1 MYHVIFENRDILI
14 LCGNVRIRDK
24 YDYLKIWGYID
35 TNPAKWQQDNII
47 VKKRLRLKSF
57 FNVFIEKFIL
67 LIYNFCEVILLKIFD
82 FHMHVG
88 YDFNGK
94 SGNSREYLNTLKNV
108 GITRCAGCAI
118 DMACNAQPIENYGDI
133 IKRLNA
139 HAYDI
144 EEQYPDFYTAG
155 VHVHPDFVDLS
166 CEIMREHKSRG
177 GLLVGELVYYMM
189 GYQYDH
195 AGLYE
200 IFSYADELGMVVSL
214 HPSSKRYSDMEKLL
228 TSFPNLKIVI
238 AHLDGYGLFD
248 SVIDLMK
255 KYPNMYTD
263 ISAYGA
269 TREGMLTDA
278 VSKIGSDRILF
289 GTDFPGYQ
297 IQPFIDAVLKSGL
310 SDTDIDNI
318 MYNNA
323 SKLLKV
329 K

>member
-1 MYHVIFENRDILI
+1 
-14 LCGNVRIRDK
+14 
-24 YDYLKIWGYID
+24 
-35 TNPAKWQQDNII
+35 
-47 VKKRLRLKSF
+47 
-57 FNVFIEKFIL
+57 
-67 LIYNFCEVILLKIFD
+67 
-82 FHMHVG
+82 MHTA
-88 YDFNGK
+88 YDFNNK
-94 SGNSREYLNTLKNV
+94 SGNSREFLAEAKNA

-118 DMACNAQPIENYGDI
+118 DMASNGQPIENYGDI
-133 IKRLNA
+133 IKRLNS
-139 HAYDI
+139 HAYEI
-144 EEQYPDFYTAG
+144 ESKYPDFYTAG

-195 AGLYE
+195 KGLYE
-200 IFSYADELGMVVSL
+200 IFSYADMLGMVVSL
-214 HPSSKRYSDMEKLL
+214 HPSSKRYADMEKLL

-238 AHLDGYGLFD
+238 AHLDGYGLFE

-269 TREGMLTDA
+269 VRDGMLTDA
-278 VSKIGSDRILF
+278 VSKVGSERILF
-289 GTDFPGYQ
+289 GTDFPGYK
-297 IQPFIDAVLKSGL
+297 IQPFIDAVVKSGL
-310 SDTDIDNI
+310 SDDEIYNI

-323 SKLLKV
+323 VNLLKV

>member
-1 MYHVIFENRDILI
+1 
-14 LCGNVRIRDK
+14 
-24 YDYLKIWGYID
+24 
-35 TNPAKWQQDNII
+35 
-47 VKKRLRLKSF
+47 
-57 FNVFIEKFIL
+57 
-67 LIYNFCEVILLKIFD
+67 
-82 FHMHVG
+82 MHTA
-88 YDFNGK
+88 YDFNNK
-94 SGNSREYLNTLKNV
+94 SGNSREFLSEAKKA

-118 DMACNAQPIENYGDI
+118 DMASSGAPIENYGNI

-139 HAYDI
+139 HAYEI
-144 EEQYPDFYTAG
+144 EAEHHDFYTAG

-166 CEIMREHKSRG
+166 CEIMREHKNRG

-195 AGLYE
+195 KGLYE
-200 IFSYADELGMVVSL
+200 IFSYASELGMVVSL
-214 HPSSKRYSDMEKLL
+214 HPSSKRYADMEKLL
-228 TSFPNLKIVI
+228 TSFPHLKIVI

-248 SVIDLMK
+248 NVINLIK

-269 TREGMLTDA
+269 GREGMLKDA
-278 VSKIGSDRILF
+278 VNKIGSERILF

-310 SDTDIDNI
+310 KDADINNI

-323 SKLLKV
+323 VKLLNV